1 MPGGLCVIRTMNF
14 VTHQNISRVFSAHN
28 DEREVC
34 KVLLLVIMA
43 SHGVLDASGQL
54 LVSSSGAQ
62 PLPGLG

>member
-1 MPGGLCVIRTMNF
+1 MPGELCVIRTMNF
-14 VTHQNISRVFSAHN
+14 VTHQNIKHFSRVFSAHN

-54 LVSSSGAQ
+54 LVSSSGA
-62 PLPGLG
+62 